1 MMKKDQ
7 LLQLFIEH
15 KGDWLSG
22 NQLANEMN
30 ISRTMIWKLINQLRQ
45 QGHQIDSKTNQ
56 GYKYIGNNE
65 LNPQLIESD
74 LNNDYEIIFKKE
86 ITSTN
91 SYAKQINDQSQDGK
105 HRLVIAEKQ
114 TQGHGRRGRSFY
126 SPAKSGIY
134 MSMVVPFHDVK
145 HLNPGLLTTMT
156 AVVVAKA
163 LKKSYPEEDFWVKW
177 INDIYVNNKKVVGI
191 LTELVID
198 AELMQPSAIVVGVG
212 ISLSSKEIPD
222 EMKDKVGWISDK
234 QIDKNKL
241 VSDIVNG
248 FDEEF
253 PHYLEANFIEDY
265 QKMSFLNGKKV
276 SVDTTKETIDGTV
289 TGIDKEGHLL
299 LDVEGRSTTINNGEV
314 VKVNF

>member
-1 MMKKDQ
+1 MKKEQ
-7 LLQLFIEH
+7 LLRLFIEH
-15 KGDWLSG
+15 KDEWVSG
-22 NQLANEMN
+22 NQLAIEMN
-30 ISRTMIWKLINQLRQ
+30 ISRTMIWKLINQLKK

-56 GYKYIGNNE
+56 GYKYIGNDE

-74 LNNDYEIIFKKE
+74 LNSDYEIIFKRE

-91 SYAKQINDQSQDGK
+91 SYAKQINDQKTDGK
-105 HRLVIAEKQ
+105 NRLVIAEKQ

-134 MSMVVPFHDVK
+134 MSMVVPFRDAK

-163 LKKSYPEEDFWVKW
+163 LKKSYPEIDFKVKW
-177 INDIYVNNKKVVGI
+177 INDIYVKDKKVVGI
-191 LTELVID
+191 LTELVMD

-299 LDVEGRSTTINNGEV
+299 LDVAGKSTTINNGEV